1 MFGNPG
7 VWFYDNVSLKV
18 TEGVKGVLTLIG

>member
-1 MFGNPG
+1 MFGNPD

-18 TEGVKGVLTLIG
+18 TEGVKGVLMLIG